1 MLSNEVRLNK
11 IIGQLT
17 EARAYDQWRDWRV
30 AQHKQVGKPPSIQ
43 ECLSEAE
50 AILQRATRK
59 VTKHNGAG
67 DNQTF
72 TESTWPEYSESVGS
86 INESADV
93 GDPRV
98 ALIESY
104 KLTCP
109 ELSEA
114 DIRQVLGLPPKGL
127 TRKQAAQFNLCVSC
141 GISRAEAEKLA
152 KQN

>member
-1 MLSNEVRLNK
+1 MMSTEVRLNK
-11 IIGQLT
+11 TIAELEKAGAYSTFRDKRLAAFK
-17 EARAYDQWRDWRV
+17 EA
-30 AQHKQVGKPPSIQ
+30 GKPLPIAKTL
-43 ECLSEAE
+43 ELAE
-50 AILQRATRK
+50 SVLETATRT
-59 VTKHNGAG
+59 VIKHNGV
-67 DNQTF
+67 DNRTVF

-114 DIRQVLGLPPKGL
+114 EIRQVLGLPPKGL
-127 TRKQAAQFNLCVSC
+127 TRKQAVEFSLCVSC

-152 KQN
+152 RQV